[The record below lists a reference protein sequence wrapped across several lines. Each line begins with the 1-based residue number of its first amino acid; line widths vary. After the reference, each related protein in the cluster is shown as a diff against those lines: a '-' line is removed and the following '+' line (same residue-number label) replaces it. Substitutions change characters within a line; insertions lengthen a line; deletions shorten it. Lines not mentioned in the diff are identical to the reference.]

1 RTGSGRWQD
10 GRTGALRNWV
20 PTVAAEGYVYG
31 VLGRRREAQAALA
44 GMHSLSPRQYVT
56 AYAVALV
63 HTALGQRDSA
73 FAWLAQG
80 VRERTHWLVWLN
92 RDLRSAPLRA
102 DPRFQAVVHEVGLPQ

>member
-1 RTGSGRWQD
+1 MDYELSQYASTGP
-10 GRTGALRNWV
+10 LRSWV

-44 GMHSLSPRQYVT
+44 RMDSQSGRQYVT

-80 VRERTHWLVWLN
+80 VRERRHWLGWLN
-92 RDLRSAPLRA
+92 RDRRWSPLRA
-102 DPRFQAVVHEVGLPQ
+102 GPRLQAA